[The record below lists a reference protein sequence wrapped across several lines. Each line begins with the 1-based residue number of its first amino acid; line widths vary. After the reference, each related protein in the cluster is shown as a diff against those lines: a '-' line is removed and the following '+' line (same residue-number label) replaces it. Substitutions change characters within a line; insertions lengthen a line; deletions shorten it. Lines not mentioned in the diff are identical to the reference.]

1 MKKVFIPFILL
12 LVFQTSQAQLLQLQD
27 PVSSKNFNPD
37 KYAGIRGTPLF
48 QDKWIHGSVVTTKG
62 GYPDL
67 ELKIDLYDNILFFN
81 KEDASFELL
90 DQIVSVKLFPKWP
103 DTLQQFI
110 FVKGMS
116 QNGLR
121 PEQYVQALVGTGAIQ
136 LYRSDIKQVTEMS
149 EINAGMIKTFA
160 NTSRYYIKKGDQLK
174 LIKLNKEEIMPFLM
188 DKEAELNSVIEAKRL
203 NLKKE
208 SDIIQVIQAYNQVQ

>member
-1 MKKVFIPFILL
+1 MKKIFIPFILM

-62 GYPDL
+62 IYPDL

-90 DQIVSVKLFPKWP
+90 DQIVSVKLYPKWP
-103 DTLQQFI
+103 DTIQQYI
-110 FVKGMS
+110 FVKGMN
-116 QNGLR
+116 QNGLK
-121 PEQYVQALVGTGAIQ
+121 PEQYVQALVGTGAVQ

-160 NTSRYYIKKGDQLK
+160 NTSRYYIKKGDLLK
-174 LIKLNKEEIMPFLM
+174 LIKLNKEELMSFLM
-188 DKEAELNSVIEAKRL
+188 DKEAEVNAAIEAKRL

-208 SDIIQVIQAYNQVQ
+208 SDIIQVIQAYNNVP

>member
-1 MKKVFIPFILL
+1 MKKVFIPFILM

-48 QDKWIHGSVVTTKG
+48 QDKWVHGSVVTSKG
-62 GYPDL
+62 IYPDL

-81 KEDASFELL
+81 KDDASFELL
-90 DQIVSVKLFPKWP
+90 DQIISVKLFPKWP
-103 DTLQQFI
+103 DTLQQLI

-116 QNGLR
+116 QNGLK
-121 PEQYVQALVGTGAIQ
+121 PEQYVQALVGAGAIQ
-136 LYRSDIKQVTEMS
+136 FYRSDIKQVTEMS

-160 NTSRYYIKKGDQLK
+160 NTSRYYIKKGDQFK
-174 LIKLNKEEIMPFLM
+174 LIKLYKEEIMPFLM
-188 DKEAELNSVIEAKRL
+188 DKEAELNSVIEAKKL

-208 SDIIQVIQAYNQVQ
+208 ADIIQLLQVYNKAQ